1 MEKINVQVTVKGIY
15 KYSKPSYNGFGYTD
29 YRLYNM
35 VAEDGTVYIWNTS
48 SFFCEKF
55 LDPENGWDIDS
66 KGNKWNYSEINKN
79 DVIEI
84 TASVKGQSE
93 YKGQPQTEL
102 QRVKLVKR
110 IVKAKTWD
118 EIQAERKAE
127 AEAKKNS
134 QIESLQEGDFIWTM
148 PYKQYKD
155 HYSDCE
161 TVVGSFERDKYGCTI
176 SVIIR
181 EGRLKA
187 SGVRGKHYCGYQFV
201 NELGERVVYRAVSEE
216 NALKRVQKEFP
227 EYEWECNKIYNY
239 QY

>member
-127 AEAKKNS
+127 AEAKRTARLNPCRKVISSGQCRINS
-134 QIESLQEGDFIWTM
+134 I
-148 PYKQYKD
+148 
-155 HYSDCE
+155 
-161 TVVGSFERDKYGCTI
+161 R
-176 SVIIR
+176 IIILIAKLLLD
-181 EGRLKA
+181 RLKEINTDA
-187 SGVRGKHYCGYQFV
+187 Q
-201 NELGERVVYRAVSEE
+201 LA
-216 NALKRVQKEFP
+216 
-227 EYEWECNKIYNY
+227 
-239 QY
+239 